1 MWSYLKHLF
10 RKSTDP
16 IISKTLRKQKGN
28 TPHLKKR
35 EWGARFGIL
44 LASVLLITYF
54 MPAPGLFSFDVKEGD
69 PWHHNPLI
77 ATTKFNI
84 YMSDSLLQA
93 KKDSLIRE
101 FEPYYKAQP
110 HAKDSVKASLSRAVR
125 RLMQENSRYSTALV
139 SPYVSELTRQVD
151 SVYSHGVMS
160 QTSYD
165 SLTQHNTSYIRV
177 VDNNIAT
184 RTPMTDVLNIQRA
197 YKKMM
202 EIAADDTEP
211 FDTLCQQFLSA
222 LNLDT
227 LLKENIV
234 YDATKSN
241 IELNSNIDSLSP
253 DIGLVLQNE
262 KIIDRGEI
270 VTKETLQKL
279 QAYKKTMD
287 EKTAH
292 ERPINKIIGQFL
304 LVFLILTVLNSFLYI
319 FRRDYFMNFRAYT
332 MLFTLIVVF
341 SAISSTLIAHSLL
354 HVFIIPFCMIPIIIR
369 VFMDSRTAFV
379 FHLGTVTIASLSM
392 MASPHEFLILQV
404 VAGMVAVQSLRQMT
418 ERSQIVSTMV
428 VLTLTLLATHFCY
441 ELTQVTAFNTSHFDK
456 YPYYWLGISGLLLL
470 FAYPLFWV
478 MEKAFGFTSEVT
490 LVELSNTNTPLL
502 QKLMEAAPGTFQ
514 HSIQVAT
521 LAAEIAGKI
530 NANVQLVR
538 TGALYHDIGKLS
550 RPAFFTENQSGKNP
564 HERISPIK
572 SAEVIISH
580 VTEGIKLAEHY
591 DIPDVIKR
599 FILTHHGKGKVKY
612 FYITYKNAHPDVEI
626 DEEKFTYPGP
636 NPESKEEAIL
646 MMADSVE
653 AASRSLSEYTE
664 ESISNLVDR
673 IISTQVDEGYFDE
686 SDISFK
692 DIQIA
697 KTALKERLKTI
708 YHTRITYPELKT
720 EESESEQKDNKETST
735 STRNKN

>member
-1 MWSYLKHLF
+1 MWSFIKHLF
-10 RKSTDP
+10 SKSADP
-16 IISKTLRKQKGN
+16 IISKKLRKQKGN

-35 EWGARFGIL
+35 EWGARLGIL
-44 LASVLLITYF
+44 LLSVVLITYF

-69 PWHHNPLI
+69 PWHHAPLI
-77 ATTKFNI
+77 ATCKFNI

-101 FEPYYKAQP
+101 FEPYYKTRSQ
-110 HAKDSVKASLSRAVR
+110 AKDSVRTGLSRSIQ
-125 RLMQENSRYSTALV
+125 RLLQENDHYTTASV
-139 SPYVSELTRQVD
+139 APYISELTRRID
-151 SVYSHGVMS
+151 SVYAHGVMS
-160 QTSYD
+160 QISYD
-165 SLTQHNTSYIRV
+165 SLLQHHTTYIRV

-184 RTPMTDVLNIQRA
+184 RTSLSDVLNIQKA

-202 EIAADDTEP
+202 EPTLDDEAG
-211 FDTLCQQFLSA
+211 FDTLRQQFLSA

-227 LLKENIV
+227 LLQENIV
-234 YDATKSN
+234 YDAVKSN

-270 VTKETLQKL
+270 VTKETLEKL
-279 QAYKKTMD
+279 LAYKKTMD
-287 EKTAH
+287 EKTAS
-292 ERPINKIIGQFL
+292 ERPLNKIIGQFL
-304 LVFLILTVLNSFLYI
+304 LVLLILTVLNSYLYI

-341 SAISSTLIAHSLL
+341 ASLSSTLIAHSLL

-379 FHLGTVTIASLSM
+379 FHLGTVVIASLSM
-392 MASPHEFLILQV
+392 VSSPHEFIILQV

-428 VLTLTLLATHFCY
+428 VLTLTLLFTHFVY
-441 ELTQVTAFNTSHFDK
+441 ELTQVSVFNSNHFDK
-456 YPYYWLGISGLLLL
+456 YPYYWLSISGLLLL
-470 FAYPLFWV
+470 FAYPLFWI
-478 MEKAFGFTSEVT
+478 MEKSFGFTSEVT

-502 QKLMEAAPGTFQ
+502 QKLMEVAPGTFQ

-564 HERISPIK
+564 HERISPVK

-580 VTEGIKLAEHY
+580 VTEGLKLADHY
-591 DIPDVIKR
+591 DIPEVIKR
-599 FILTHHGKGKVKY
+599 FIVTHHGKGKVKY
-612 FYITYKNAHPDVEI
+612 FYITYKNEHPDMDI
-626 DEEKFTYPGP
+626 DDEKFTYPGP
-636 NPESKEEAIL
+636 NPETKEEAIL

-664 ESISNLVDR
+664 ESISSLVDR

-692 DIQIA
+692 DIQTA
-697 KTALKERLKTI
+697 KSALKERLKTI

-720 EESESEQKDNKETST
+720 EDTENSQNT
-735 STRNKN
+735 